1 MHKPYKILSTK
12 HFPKDII
19 AKYGRENVLVT
30 AIDFIKTKACTGAAT
45 AGQIKA
51 LAESEHVVVFTSVNA
66 VTAVAAITPVL
77 NVLPWKIYCIGHAT
91 LASVT
96 ALFGK
101 QSIAG
106 SADDAHT
113 LATVIAAQKIATE
126 IIFFCGT
133 SRRNELVETLTKHNI
148 IVQEVYV
155 YQTEITPACVDE
167 DFDAIL
173 FFSPSAVRSFFKQNK
188 PLKTATLFAI
198 GNTTAAE
205 IKRHANNTLITAETP
220 DAIKLMKLAIE
231 YF

>member
-12 HFPKDII
+12 HFPEDII
-19 AKYGRENVLVT
+19 AKYSRENILVT

-45 AGQIKA
+45 ADQIKA

-91 LASVT
+91 LARVT

-188 PLKTATLFAI
+188 PLQTTTLFAI

-205 IKRHANNTLITAETP
+205 IKRFTNNTLITAETP
-220 DAIKLMKLAIE
+220 DAIKLMKLAIA

>member
-12 HFPKDII
+12 HFSEDII

-30 AIDFIKTKACTGAAT
+30 AIDFIKTKACTGSAT
-45 AGQIKA
+45 AAQIKA
-51 LAESEHVVVFTSVNA
+51 LAESEQVVVFTSVNA
-66 VTAVAAITPVL
+66 VTAVAAVIPTL
-77 NVLPWKIYCIGHAT
+77 SALPWKIYCIGHAT

-101 QSIAG
+101 QLFAG
-106 SADDAHT
+106 TADDAHT
-113 LATVIAAQKIATE
+113 LATIIAAQKLATE

-133 SRRNELVETLTKHNI
+133 SRRNELVETLTKNNI
-148 IVQEVYV
+148 IVQEVHV
-155 YQTEITPACVDE
+155 YQTEIIPAFVDE

-173 FFSPSAVRSFFKQNK
+173 FFSPSAVRSFFEQNK
-188 PLKTATLFAI
+188 PPKKATLFAI

-205 IKRHANNTLITAETP
+205 IERHANNTLITAKTP
-220 DAIKLMKLAIE
+220 DAIKLIKLAIE

>member
-45 AGQIKA
+45 ADQIKA

-220 DAIKLMKLAIE
+220 DAKKLLKLAIA